1 MTRRSA
7 LTATTGMP
15 RMLARLT
22 ATMGRVGS
30 LVAFSSAQ
38 APGSVASAAG
48 IGAVAGLAG
57 ADLVG
62 EGSLAAVVSADADLK
77 ADEAGLLAAEPLDA
91 DRLAVDSAV
100 LAVGSTAVQA
110 DSTAVE
116 EDSTVVEADMVVA
129 DTGN

>member
-38 APGSVASAAG
+38 APGSVAWAAG

-77 ADEAGLLAAEPLDA
+77 ADEAGLLAAGPLDA
-91 DRLAVDSAV
+91 GPLGG
-100 LAVGSTAVQA
+100 GSPGLRGGGPA
-110 DSTAVE
+110 
-116 EDSTVVEADMVVA
+116 
-129 DTGN
+129 